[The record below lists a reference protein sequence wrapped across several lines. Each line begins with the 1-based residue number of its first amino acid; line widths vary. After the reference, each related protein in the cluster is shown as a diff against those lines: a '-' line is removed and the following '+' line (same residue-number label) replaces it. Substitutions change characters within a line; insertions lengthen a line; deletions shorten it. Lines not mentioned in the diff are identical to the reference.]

1 MKEGI
6 PDEPCEDDL
15 MLSTRAEAKFFNHL
29 QLGDAVFQR
38 TQELPEGTTKLMLMQ
53 ESIEG
58 DIRYQQTEVFFYG
71 CQRC

>member
-6 PDEPCEDDL
+6 PDELCEDDL
-15 MLSTRAEAKFFNHL
+15 MLSTKAEAKFFNHL
-29 QLGDAVFQR
+29 QLGDAVYTGITRRNHQ
-38 TQELPEGTTKLMLMQ
+38 TDAYAQ
-53 ESIEG
+53 EG